1 MLPGSGLALVA
12 LLALVPGSIFLRLRQ
27 RHAPAQQ
34 SAGLGQLLEVIGV
47 GLATTGTAAA
57 VLVVVPHRWLPF
69 LADIDAWALTGGAYA
84 AAHPRNVVASA
95 AALLLLAC
103 CLAAA
108 ADRVTRRERTEIRL
122 GPGVWV
128 HALRERP
135 EGTQP
140 YLALALNDGTLVEGL
155 LHSFSLE
162 PSEVRDLALRAPIR
176 VTPLGGACGRVAVE
190 RIVVPEREIRYI
202 TVQHVPEATGVT
214 A

>member
-12 LLALVPGSIFLRLRQ
+12 LLSLVPGWVFLRLRQ
-27 RHAPAQQ
+27 RHTPVHQA
-34 SAGLGQLLEVIGV
+34 AGLGQLLEVLGV
-47 GLATTGTAAA
+47 GLATTGTAAV

-69 LADIDAWALTGGAYA
+69 LADIDAWALEGGAYA

-103 CLAAA
+103 GIAAA
-108 ADRVTRRERTEIRL
+108 ADRLTRRERTEIRL

-135 EGTQP
+135 RGTEP
-140 YLALALNDGTLVEGL
+140 YVALALNDGTLVEGL

-162 PSEVRDLALRAPIR
+162 PCEVRDVALRAPIR
-176 VTPLGGACGRVAVE
+176 VTPVGAARGRVAVE
-190 RIVVPEREIRYI
+190 RVVVPEREIRYI
-202 TVQHVPEATGVT
+202 TVQHVPEAGGAT